1 MELLRSSGISG
12 VRTRIAVLSIWTASS
27 KILFTCLSIISS
39 AALAGSSERMN
50 RFIFRG
56 LYDVDDVECFTI
68 LFFVMLNYRIKF
80 ISIFYLGLVFMS
92 IKLK

>member
-1 MELLRSSGISG
+1 MDLLRSSGISG
-12 VRTRIAVLSIWTASS
+12 VRIRIAVLSIWTASS

-50 RFIFRG
+50 RFIF
-56 LYDVDDVECFTI
+56 F
-68 LFFVMLNYRIKF
+68 LNFGNSGNACNAY
-80 ISIFYLGLVFMS
+80 SIGFKRLNSFQFSIEGFAS